1 LTAYR
6 YKAISGTG
14 EEVTGV
20 VEAGDEFEAV
30 SKIKETCEVVT
41 EIAAVPIWEQKN
53 PFGTHAVREKALA
66 LLCSQF
72 HILLGA
78 GLPMVRTLEL
88 IASQTADRP
97 LKKLLLSTVQD
108 VAAGYGLAESLE
120 NKSKSFPVTFIETIR
135 AGEESGTL
143 EKSFEKLSLYYD
155 KAAKVRGKVL
165 SALAYPALLTLTAV
179 ATVTVIMVVAVPM
192 FTDMFASLQVE
203 LPLPTRILIGLSAFL
218 KHFGLYLLAFL
229 VALVV
234 FFRFWSKTER
244 GKLAFARLQL
254 KLPLLGKVALMQS
267 SAQFAHTLST
277 LLTAGLPL
285 VRAVTVTG
293 RVLSNYM
300 LGLQVAG
307 TVPGLEEGK
316 NLGVCLAAANCL
328 PPMLVEM
335 TAVGEES
342 GSLESTLEI
351 IGTYYDS
358 ETDQLTGRILSLLEP
373 VITLLMALLVMFIL
387 LSLYLPMFS
396 MYSNL

>member
-1 LTAYR
+1 MTAYR

-30 SKIKETCEVVT
+30 AKIKETCEVVT
-41 EIAAVPIWEQKN
+41 EITAVPIWEQKN

-88 IASQTADRP
+88 IASQTADRS

-155 KAAKVRGKVL
+155 KAAKVKGKVM
-165 SALAYPALLTLTAV
+165 SALAYPVLLTLTAV
-179 ATVTVIMVVAVPM
+179 GTVAVIMVVAVPM
-192 FTDMFASLQVE
+192 FTSMFASLQVE

-234 FFRFWSKTER
+234 FFRFWFKTER
-244 GKLAFARLQL
+244 GKLASARLQL
-254 KLPLLGKVALMQS
+254 KLPLLGKVTLMQS
-267 SAQFAHTLST
+267 SAQFSHTLST

-293 RVLSNYM
+293 HVLSNYM
-300 LGLQVAG
+300 LGLQVTG

-316 NLGVCLAAANCL
+316 NLGACLAAANCL
-328 PPMLVEM
+328 PSMLVEM

-373 VITLLMALLVMFIL
+373 IITLIMALLVMFIL